1 MTRQHRTLFLGKWFN
16 YGLLVLVLILDL
28 NMWKNQIL
36 YKPEYYGQYTGK
48 NKSVLIVMKCIKI
61 FWFISDNNMFFTY
74 TSAIHN
80 RVFTVTDQSV
90 LLTGDPSQWNFNA
103 RSQINPKTNFTFM
116 DGKHFTN
123 LSLKGVKFSIKLY

>member
-1 MTRQHRTLFLGKWFN
+1 ML
-16 YGLLVLVLILDL
+16 
-28 NMWKNQIL
+28 
-36 YKPEYYGQYTGK
+36 
-48 NKSVLIVMKCIKI
+48 
-61 FWFISDNNMFFTY
+61 FTY

-116 DGKHFTN
+116 DGKHFTY
-123 LSLKGVKFSIKLY
+123 LFLKGIKLRIKLYFQKYKKITALNVFFFRGPLHAFKVHELQYGHKVCCLHPKHSMLCCLFYAYHSFRPQNT

>member
-48 NKSVLIVMKCIKI
+48 KNSLLIDMKYNEKYFDSFVVIIC
-61 FWFISDNNMFFTY
+61 
-74 TSAIHN
+74 
-80 RVFTVTDQSV
+80 
-90 LLTGDPSQWNFNA
+90 
-103 RSQINPKTNFTFM
+103 
-116 DGKHFTN
+116 N
-123 LSLKGVKFSIKLY
+123 LSILQQSTTECLQ

>member
-1 MTRQHRTLFLGKWFN
+1 M
-16 YGLLVLVLILDL
+16 V
-28 NMWKNQIL
+28 
-36 YKPEYYGQYTGK
+36 
-48 NKSVLIVMKCIKI
+48 
-61 FWFISDNNMFFTY
+61 FIY
-74 TSAIHN
+74 ISAIHN

-123 LSLKGVKFSIKLY
+123 LFLKGIKLIFDSYELLFSKKEMID